1 MAEGWS
7 LATGSQMGGRLM
19 ADGPR
24 LLVAAALA
32 KIIEPILRQSF
43 DDATVRIAENPA
55 AVEAA
60 LGERLRFDVVIADLT
75 WNDYA
80 VEYAFDGL
88 DVLDILRAGR
98 RPTPLIM
105 AAQGHGIERDHLD
118 EAVEQHEVVGI
129 YRKSTGPALMVE
141 AIDIAVRGGVLAEP
155 RFPGTSSPPEQPRIH
170 NYFGKGRGATAAR
183 LAGAIASGRAVN
195 HETLASTAHVGY
207 DTAAKLVEYLGPLIR
222 DRGEHPAELKMT
234 PEVVYRWCGEH
245 ARYILSWC
253 RRHGQNDIAT
263 RATELPWL
271 HGDGERPAS

>member
-1 MAEGWS
+1 
-7 LATGSQMGGRLM
+7 M

-43 DDATVRIAENPA
+43 IDATVRIAEDQA

-60 LGERLRFDVVIADLT
+60 LAERLRFDVVVADLT

-88 DVLDILRAGR
+88 DVLDILRASR
-98 RPTPLIM
+98 RQTPVIM

-118 EAVEQHEVVGI
+118 EAVEQPEVVGI
-129 YRKSTGPALMVE
+129 YRKSTGPALLNQ
-141 AIDIAVRGGVLAEP
+141 AIDIAIRGGVLTGP
-155 RFPGTSSPPEQPRIH
+155 QFPPSSSPPDVPRIH
-170 NYFGKGRGATAAR
+170 TYFGKGRGSTAAR

-207 DTAAKLVEYLGPLIR
+207 DTAAKLVDYLGPLIR
-222 DRGEHPAELKMT
+222 DRGEHPGDLKMT

-253 RRHGQNDIAT
+253 RRRGHADIAT
-263 RATELPWL
+263 RTT
-271 HGDGERPAS
+271 